1 MNNDKLK
8 FNIEMVENDILNWW
22 EQENIFAKLK
32 EKNANGPIFRFVDG
46 PITANN
52 PMGVHHAW
60 GRSIKDI
67 FLRYKAM
74 NGHSALYRNG
84 FDTQGL
90 WVEVEVEKELG
101 FKDKKDIEKMGLD
114 IFTKKCVERIHKY
127 AGIITEQSKRL
138 GQWMDWD
145 NSYYT
150 HTDQNIQGI
159 WHFLKTCHDK
169 GYIATKNRPMPWCP
183 RCGTSLSEHEMTGSY
198 KTVTHTAVFAK
209 VPVVGKDFKILVWT
223 TTPWTLSSN
232 VALAVN
238 PELDY
243 AIVENNGDKLVLG
256 KDAIKHIDGEKKVL
270 EIIKGK
276 DLLDLEYETFLPHF
290 EAQKG
295 VRHKVVAWEDVT
307 ATDGSGVVHIAPGC
321 GAEDFD
327 LGQRLNLE
335 SICPV
340 DETGTFTEGFGE
352 LTNEKATEVA
362 DIVFDLLKFQN
373 KLYKTHDFEHSYP
386 ICWRCKNE
394 IIFRLVKEWYIKTDE
409 LKPQLLA
416 AAEGVKWNPS
426 HIGKRMTDWLNNMG
440 DWNISRKRFYGLPLP
455 FYPCDCGHLTVIENR
470 EELLEKAVDKNVDLP
485 ELHRPWIDNIQII
498 CDKCQ
503 QPVERIKDV
512 GDVWLDAGIVPFTTL
527 GYFEDKDGWAKNFP
541 AEWMTE
547 MSEQVRLWFYSQLL
561 MSVTLTGRAPY
572 ENVLCYSSVVKEDGG
587 KFSKTGVMIKFDDA
601 AEKVGADAIRYLY
614 AGAATASDVR
624 FGFNLC
630 EEARRKLLGLWNIY
644 VFFTTYADIDK
655 PEIISDFTSAN
666 LTDLWLN
673 SRIAEFANTAKSAYE
688 NYNTPQ
694 LIQEFERVIDDVSN
708 WYIRINRRR
717 FWKEGDS
724 ADKAAAYNTLFAALY
739 NLCKIMAPVVPFTV
753 EFIHQNCIKK
763 FNKAAP
769 NSIHLADYPQD
780 FSADSTLLGN
790 VNIVRKIINSALS
803 LRNEKQI
810 KVKQPL
816 QALLICG
823 VDEALISDY
832 LPIIKEELNVKNIE
846 FVSDF
851 GSIKSEFLTLNFKT
865 AGAFLKAEVN
875 KVKDLVA
882 ALSADKMATVV
893 DLIKTGQNAKI
904 KGFDG
909 EIPPEIFTLNAKIS
923 DDYAAVE
930 DEISVALNV
939 KLTEDLLVEGSFRE
953 VLRQIQVM
961 RKDAGFNVSDR
972 INLHISTD
980 SARMDAVLANY
991 SAEIEKEALAKFADK
1006 KCPTFSREI
1015 DIEGNV
1021 EISIALA

>member
-8 FNIEMVENDILNWW
+8 FNIEMVENDILSWW

-32 EKNANGPIFRFVDG
+32 EKNEGGKIFRFIDG
-46 PITANN
+46 PMTANN

-74 NGHSALYRNG
+74 NGYDALYRNG

-114 IFTKKCVERIHKY
+114 IFTKKCIERIQKY
-127 AGIITEQSKRL
+127 AGIMTEQSKRL

-169 GYIATKNRPMPWCP
+169 GYITTKNRPMPWCP

-209 VPVVGKDFKILVWT
+209 VPVVNKDFKILVWT

-243 AIVENNGDKLVLG
+243 AIVENQGEKLVLG
-256 KDAIKHIDGEKKVL
+256 KDAIKHLEGEKKVL
-270 EIIKGK
+270 EIIKGV

-290 EAQKG
+290 EAQEG
-295 VRHKVVAWEDVT
+295 VKHKVVPWEDVT

-352 LTNEKATEVA
+352 LTREKATEVG
-362 DIVFDLLKFQN
+362 DIVFDLLKNQN
-373 KLYKTHDFEHSYP
+373 KLYKTHDFEHNYP

-394 IIFRLVKEWYIKTDE
+394 VLFRLVKEWYIKTDE
-409 LKPQLLA
+409 LKPQLLKA
-416 AAEGVKWNPS
+416 AQGVKWNPT

-440 DWNISRKRFYGLPLP
+440 DWNISRKRYYGLPLP
-455 FYPCDCGHLTVIENR
+455 FYPCDCGHLTIIENR
-470 EELLEKAVDKNVDLP
+470 EDLLAKAVDSTIDLP
-485 ELHRPWIDNIQII
+485 ELHRPWIDEIKIV
-498 CDKCQ
+498 CEKCQ

-512 GDVWLDAGIVPFTTL
+512 GDVWLDAGIVPFTTI
-527 GYFEDKDGWAKNFP
+527 GYFENRAEWEKHFP

-572 ENVLCYSSVVKEDGG
+572 ENVLCYSTVVKEDGG
-587 KFSKTGVMIKFDDA
+587 KFSKTGVMIKFDEA

-644 VFFTTYADIDK
+644 VFFTTYAEIDNPQINLKGK
-655 PEIISDFTSAN
+655 PTNI
-666 LTDLWLN
+666 TDLWLN
-673 SRIAEFANTAKSAYE
+673 SRIAEFVKSAKIAYE
-688 NYNTPQ
+688 SYNTPQ
-694 LIQEFERVIDDVSN
+694 LIQDFERVIDDVSN

-724 ADKAAAYNTLFAALY
+724 ADKASAYNTLFAAL
-739 NLCKIMAPVVPFTV
+739 NILLKIIAPVVPFTA

-763 FNKAAP
+763 FDLTAP
-769 NSIHLADYPQD
+769 KSIHLANFPAEIDVD
-780 FSADSTLLGN
+780 TNLLEN
-790 VNIVRKIINSALS
+790 VNTVRKIINSALS

-816 QALLICG
+816 QTLLIAG
-823 VDEALISDY
+823 VNETAIADY

-846 FVSDF
+846 FVADF
-851 GSIKSEFLTLNFKT
+851 AALKSEFLTLNFKT
-865 AGAFLKAEVN
+865 AGAFLKGEVN
-875 KVKDLVA
+875 RVKDLVA
-882 ALSADKMATVV
+882 NLSSGEMSAAIE
-893 DLIKTGQNAKI
+893 LIKAGKSVTI
-904 KGFDG
+904 SGFDG
-909 EIPPEIFTLNAKIS
+909 EIPPENFTLNVKIS
-923 DDYAAVE
+923 DDYAAGE
-930 DEISVALNV
+930 DEISVALNI

-953 VLRQIQVM
+953 ILRQIQVM

-972 INLHISTD
+972 INLHISSD
-980 SARMDAVLANY
+980 SARVNAVLSQY
-991 SAEIEKEALAKFADK
+991 SAEIEKEALAKIVDK
-1006 KCPTFSREI
+1006 KCATFSRDI
-1015 DIEGNV
+1015 DIEGSAQ
-1021 EISIALA
+1021 ISIELA